1 MSQKD
6 RTVRSLIA
14 LEQSASTA
22 RVLNLVAARRNQ
34 SVDPELIA
42 KPFFENRVLNSS
54 LIVKHRIR
62 PHEREMF
69 AKPQG
74 SATKIMA
81 PMDGSD
87 LKLGARFLMLGQ
99 RDFDACAEALFGDA
113 LKPGQ
118 HDRMV
123 LDLMDELPS
132 LDPFLLREQLKRNG
146 FEPARGYFAI
156 SDADIERMYAF
167 VRAEVMALVT
177 LSSTE
182 GAPNG
187 QAASRLVEKLLSN
200 APDSGFGPLQ
210 ETLRLSD
217 KDYADGV
224 FGWRGFLYY
233 KWVLAE
239 LTPQLEEVL
248 KEVSTVQPMGP
259 RSPESS
265 AYLPK
270 ARKRLEAAINHT
282 VAGVNKML
290 AVYDRA
296 YCSLTQDG
304 KPTAFRD
311 FLLSAPDMFMALGEQ
326 SGSVQH
332 IMSFWRYRFPRG
344 RRVMVSPDEL
354 MDIFLDF
361 EGGLACLTDRAEA
374 PKAPPATQAA

>member
-1 MSQKD
+1 MPPKD

-34 SVDPELIA
+34 GLDPALLE
-42 KPFFENRVLNSS
+42 KPFFDNRILNSS
-54 LIVKHRIR
+54 LIVKHRVR
-62 PHEREMF
+62 PHERELF
-69 AKPQG
+69 GKPQA

-81 PMDGSD
+81 PIDGTD
-87 LKLGARFLMLGQ
+87 LKLGARFLMTGQ

-113 LKPGQ
+113 LKPGE

-123 LDLMDELPS
+123 LDLIDELPS
-132 LDPFLLREQLKRNG
+132 LDPFLLREHLKRNG

-156 SDADIERMYAF
+156 SDADIDRMYAF
-167 VRAEVMALVT
+167 VREEVMSLVT

-182 GAPNG
+182 GSPNG
-187 QAASRLVEKLLSN
+187 QAASRLVDKLLSN

-210 ETLRLSD
+210 QTLRLSD

-239 LTPQLEEVL
+239 LTPQLDEVL
-248 KEVSTVQPMGP
+248 KEVSTVRPLGP
-259 RSPESS
+259 QSPDSS

-270 ARKRLEAAINHT
+270 ARQRLEAAIKLT

-311 FLLSAPDMFMALGEQ
+311 FLLAAPEMFMALGEQ
-326 SGSVQH
+326 TGSVQH
-332 IMSFWRYRFPRG
+332 IMSFWRYRFPKG

-361 EGGLACLTDRAEA
+361 EDGLTCLAERAEA
-374 PKAPPATQAA
+374 RKVA

>member
-187 QAASRLVEKLLSN
+187 AGGLAAGREAALQRAGQRVRPAAGDPAAQRQGLRRRRFRLAGLPLLQM
-200 APDSGFGPLQ
+200 GPGG
-210 ETLRLSD
+210 
-217 KDYADGV
+217 AH
-224 FGWRGFLYY
+224 
-233 KWVLAE
+233 A
-239 LTPQLEEVL
+239 QLEEVL

-270 ARKRLEAAINHT
+270 ARKRLEAAINLT

-332 IMSFWRYRFPRG
+332 IMSFWRYRFPG
-344 RRVMVSPDEL
+344 VA
-354 MDIFLDF
+354 
-361 EGGLACLTDRAEA
+361 G
-374 PKAPPATQAA
+374 